1 MVGDRQLRRLKA
13 AERKRLILFLF
24 IYIIPDSIPD
34 SATGDVEEE
43 LRLALI
49 AQKKKIPEA
58 EGGGAGDATINLDIF
73 SCKFKI
79 NKFNF

>member
-49 AQKKKIPEA
+49 AQKKKSLKRKAEAPE
-58 EGGGAGDATINLDIF
+58 TQLLI
-73 SCKFKI
+73 
-79 NKFNF
+79 